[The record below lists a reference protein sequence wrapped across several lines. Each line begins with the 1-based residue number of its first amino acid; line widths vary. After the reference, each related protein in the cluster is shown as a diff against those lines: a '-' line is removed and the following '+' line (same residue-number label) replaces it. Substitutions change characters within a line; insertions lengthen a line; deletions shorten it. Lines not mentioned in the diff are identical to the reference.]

1 MWQKEYSCVIL
12 SLEIIWKG
20 KNTVKMTTE
29 CMFCSIN
36 QMFKHYGHFEKD
48 EKKQAKFLKTICAM
62 IANLNDDQSAPELN
76 GTIMNMIADE
86 FGVEDMFKAEKH
98 EYNQAV
104 MEMKDTIQQ
113 HIDEASDKLYRALQY
128 AMTGNYIDFGVE
140 TKVTKDKLSEL
151 VEKAADIDLGDTYEK
166 LKKDLEGADSL
177 VYLLDN
183 CGEIVFDMMCI
194 AEIKELYPKLDI
206 TAVVRG
212 GPIYN
217 DVTMVDALETGLADM
232 VSVVDNGMRIPGTLI
247 EKITPQTS
255 GLIKDADVVIAKGMG
270 NFETMIGCS
279 LNVYYMFLCKCKR
292 FEKGFGLPQFSAV
305 LINEKDY

>member
-1 MWQKEYSCVIL
+1 
-12 SLEIIWKG
+12 
-20 KNTVKMTTE
+20 
-29 CMFCSIN
+29 MFCSIN
-36 QMFKHYGHFEKD
+36 QMFKYYGQFEKD
-48 EKKQAKFLKTICAM
+48 DKKQAEFLKTICSL
-62 IANLNDDQSAPELN
+62 IADSTDDQSAPELN
-76 GTIMNMIADE
+76 GTIMNMITDE

-113 HIDEASDKLYRALQY
+113 HIDEANDKLYRALQY

-151 VEKAADIDLGDTYEK
+151 VEKAVDIDLGDTYEK
-166 LKKDLEGADSL
+166 LKKDLEEADSL

-183 CGEIVFDMMCI
+183 CGEIVFDTMCI
-194 AEIKELYPKLDI
+194 AEIKQLYPKLDI

-217 DVTMVDALETGLADM
+217 DVTMQDAQETGLTDM
-232 VSVVDNGMRIPGTLI
+232 VSVVDNGMRMPGTLI
-247 EKITPQTS
+247 EKITSQTS
-255 GLIKDADVVIAKGMG
+255 RLIKQADVVIAKGMG
-270 NFETMIGCS
+270 NFETMTGCS
-279 LNVYYMFLCKCKR
+279 LNVYYMFLCNCKR